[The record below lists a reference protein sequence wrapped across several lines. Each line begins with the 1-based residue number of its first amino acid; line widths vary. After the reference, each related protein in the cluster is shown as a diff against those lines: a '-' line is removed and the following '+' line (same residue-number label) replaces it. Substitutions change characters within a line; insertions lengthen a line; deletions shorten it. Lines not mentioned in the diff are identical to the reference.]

1 MQDIVVYISLDTAAQ
16 EKPTLLPLILSFEG
30 ESAYKEYSSAEAVA
44 VDFSQVQTPV

>member
-30 ESAYKEYSSAEAVA
+30 ESAYKASRWISLR
-44 VDFSQVQTPV
+44 PVP